1 MKKTNKPLVH
11 PNIIGPKE
19 TKQLHNLMDQI
30 RNGDVK
36 HDQAEVD
43 RLHKLYETGPYSR
56 SYRPELLKQALQQV
70 ADNHTHTN
78 LTRNRRLVGTGLG
91 SGKKQMEAEYQKLI
105 LELEN
110 G

>member
-1 MKKTNKPLVH
+1 MH
-11 PNIIGPKE
+11 PNIVGKREVKELYNIMKSCVENPMPK
-19 TKQLHNLMDQI
+19 
-30 RNGDVK
+30 
-36 HDQAEVD
+36 AEVD

>member
-1 MKKTNKPLVH
+1 MATPL
-11 PNIIGPKE
+11 
-19 TKQLHNLMDQI
+19 Q
-30 RNGDVK
+30 
-36 HDQAEVD
+36 
-43 RLHKLYETGPYSR
+43 
-56 SYRPELLKQALQQV
+56 QALQQV

>member
-1 MKKTNKPLVH
+1 MKKINKPLVH

-19 TKQLHNLMDQI
+19 TKQLYNLMDQI

-56 SYRPELLKQALQQV
+56 SYKPELLKWALQQC
-70 ADNHTHTN
+70 HETHSIVH
-78 LTRNRRLVGTGLG
+78 RGAKKKVGQGLG
-91 SGKKQMEAEYQKLI
+91 TGKKQMEAEYQKLI